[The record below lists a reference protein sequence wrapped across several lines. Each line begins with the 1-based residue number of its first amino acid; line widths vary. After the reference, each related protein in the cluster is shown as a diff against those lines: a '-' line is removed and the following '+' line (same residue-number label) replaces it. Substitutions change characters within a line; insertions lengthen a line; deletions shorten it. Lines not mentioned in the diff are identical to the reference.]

1 MTKLIQLISLFFIIL
16 SNNLSAEIIE
26 QETTERKTALASF
39 FEGDSEQKPV
49 LILHGFLQ
57 THDFPTVSRLTTA
70 LNESGYTTLSPTL
83 TLGLN
88 HRKKSLACEAIHT
101 HNTAMDTAEIKQWIE
116 WLHKKTG
123 QKVTLIGHSAGGQT
137 LLSYIAS
144 HGDELVEEM
153 ILISLSHYTEGPA
166 NNETPE
172 LARKARESLANGF
185 DPLDNYA
192 LSYCKKYPT
201 RASDFI
207 SYYEWDRKKIVGLAN
222 KIKHKT
228 TVIIG
233 TGDQRIS
240 PDWHKQLIDNEFEV
254 VSIEGANHFFDQ
266 AHEFDLLDAM
276 ETILDN

>member
-1 MTKLIQLISLFFIIL
+1 MKKIIQSLALTVAVF
-16 SNNLSAEIIE
+16 SNHLSAEIIE
-26 QETTERKTALASF
+26 QQTAERKTALASYL
-39 FEGDSEQKPV
+39 EGDSDSKP
-49 LILHGFLQ
+49 LLLLHGFLQ
-57 THDFPTVSRLTTA
+57 THDFPTVSRLTSA
-70 LNESGYTTLSPTL
+70 LNEAGYTTLSPTL

-116 WLHKKTG
+116 WLYNKTG
-123 QKVTLIGHSAGGQT
+123 QKVTVIGHSAGTQT

-144 HGDELVEEM
+144 HGDELVEEI
-153 ILISLSHYTEGPA
+153 ILISLSYFTEGPV

-172 LARKARESLANGF
+172 HAQKARAALAGGF
-185 DPLDNYA
+185 DPLDNYG
-192 LSYCKKYPT
+192 LSYCKLYPT

-207 SYYEWDRKKIVGLAN
+207 SYYEWDPEKIVSLAET
-222 KIKHKT
+222 IKHKT
-228 TVIIG
+228 SVIIG

-240 PDWHKQLIDNEFEV
+240 PDWRQQLKENEFKV